1 MDPFTIIVMLLV
13 AFLAWNMNLMWLF
26 YIIMGIVIVTSR
38 SWAIAI
44 VLVLSLGALYF
55 FKLQDYFLV
64 FFVVIIGVVLVIT
77 QRKGG
82 KGASEAY
89 SPELMRLLG
98 GV

>member
-26 YIIMGIVIVTSR
+26 YIIIGIVIVTSK
-38 SWAIAI
+38 SWPIAI
-44 VLVLSLGALYF
+44 ILVLSLGSLYF
-55 FKLQDYFLV
+55 FNLQDYFLV
-64 FFVVIIGVVLVIT
+64 FFVIIIGLVLVIT

-82 KGASEAY
+82 GAAEAY